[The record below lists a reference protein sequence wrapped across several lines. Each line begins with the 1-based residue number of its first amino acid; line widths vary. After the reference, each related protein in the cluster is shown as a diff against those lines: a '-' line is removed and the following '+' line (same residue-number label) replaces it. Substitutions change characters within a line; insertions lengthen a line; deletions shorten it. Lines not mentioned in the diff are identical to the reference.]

1 MRHRPEIVPKIP
13 HVAAAVGAVFALA
26 LSPVEP
32 CAAAPAPGRH
42 RLLHVCDCPAA
53 MSGEERGSLLLELA
67 KLGYVQGRNVDV
79 VSYDVDSKEGSYAEL
94 LQREIVRGRIDL
106 VLASGVR
113 VAEAARDVKA
123 TPPVVFWRLTDPVGF
138 GLVAT
143 LARPQGNLTGFSRA
157 IEKLTVKRLELLH
170 EMLPLARRIGFVFGN
185 DNPSHQRQA
194 AEVRAAALP
203 LGLELRDYALP
214 SSRWTP
220 TQLETLFATM
230 KQQGMEA
237 FLLPDL
243 NVEVGALIKLADK
256 YRLPTLYSLTHV
268 VTEFGGLAA
277 YATEANSDP
286 ANIADYVDRILKGAK
301 PGDLPVQEPTR
312 FELVLNA
319 RAARDLGLSFP
330 PRFLLRATHV
340 VEK

>member
-1 MRHRPEIVPKIP
+1 VRHRPEIVSRIV
-13 HVAAAVGAVFALA
+13 HAAAAAAAVLAIALA
-26 LSPVEP
+26 VVQP
-32 CAAAPAPGRH
+32 CAAEPAPGRH
-42 RLLHVCDCPAA
+42 RLLYVCDCPAA
-53 MSGEERGSLLLELA
+53 MAGEEREDLVLELA
-67 KLGYVQGRNVDV
+67 RLGYVQGSNLDV
-79 VSYDVDSKEGSYAEL
+79 VRYDVDSKTGSYGEL
-94 LQREIVRGRIDL
+94 LARELARGKIDL

-113 VAEAARDVKA
+113 VAEAARDVKGA
-123 TPPVVFWRLTDPVGF
+123 PPVVFWRLTDPVGF

-143 LARPQGNLTGFSRA
+143 LSRPQGNLTGFSRA

-170 EMLPLARRIGFVFGN
+170 EMLPLARRIGFVYVN
-185 DNPSHQRQA
+185 DNTPHQRQA
-194 AEVRAAALP
+194 EEVRAAALP
-203 LGLELRDYALP
+203 LSLEFRDYGLP

-220 TQLETLFATM
+220 DRLETLFASM
-230 KQQGMEA
+230 KKEGVEA

-243 NVEVGALIKLADK
+243 NMEIRALIKLADK
-256 YRLPTLYSLTHV
+256 YRLPTLYSLTHN
-268 VTEFGGLAA
+268 VTEWGGLAA

-286 ANIADYVDRILKGAK
+286 ASIADYVDRILKGAK

-319 RAARDLGLSFP
+319 RAARDLGLTFP

>member
-1 MRHRPEIVPKIP
+1 M
-13 HVAAAVGAVFALA
+13 A
-26 LSPVEP
+26 
-32 CAAAPAPGRH
+32 
-42 RLLHVCDCPAA
+42 
-53 MSGEERGSLLLELA
+53 GEEREDLLRELA
-67 KLGYVQGRNVDV
+67 KLGYVQGRSLDL
-79 VSYDVDSKEGSYAEL
+79 VSYDVTARRTRTPSCLRASSPAASRSGPRVGSA
-94 LQREIVRGRIDL
+94 RRGGGAGL
-106 VLASGVR
+106 
-113 VAEAARDVKA
+113 KA
-123 TPPVVFWRLTDPVGF
+123 PTPVVFWRLTDPVGF

-170 EMLPLARRIGFVFGN
+170 EMLPLARRIGFVYVD
-185 DNPSHQRQA
+185 DNAPHQRQA

-203 LGLELRDYALP
+203 LGLELRDYGLP

-220 TQLETLFATM
+220 ERLETLFASM
-230 KQQGMEA
+230 KQEGVEA

-243 NVEVGALIKLADK
+243 NVEIRALIKLADK
-256 YRLPTLYSLTHV
+256 YRLPTLHSLTHI

>member
-1 MRHRPEIVPKIP
+1 M
-13 HVAAAVGAVFALA
+13 A
-26 LSPVEP
+26 
-32 CAAAPAPGRH
+32 
-42 RLLHVCDCPAA
+42 
-53 MSGEERGSLLLELA
+53 GEEREDLLRELA
-67 KLGYVQGRNVDV
+67 RLGYVPGRNLEVI
-79 VSYDVDSKEGSYAEL
+79 SYDVDSKKEPYAEL
-94 LQREIVRGRIDL
+94 LARELARGKVDL

-113 VAEAARDVKA
+113 VAEAARDMKA
-123 TPPVVFWRLTDPVGF
+123 PTPVVFWRLTDPVGF

-157 IEKLTVKRLELLH
+157 IEKLTAKRLELLH
-170 EMLPLARRIGFVFGN
+170 EMLPLARRIGFVYVN
-185 DNPSHQRQA
+185 DNAPHQRQA

-203 LGLELRDYALP
+203 LGLELRDYGLP
-214 SSRWTP
+214 SNRWTP
-220 TQLETLFATM
+220 DRLETLFASM
-230 KQQGMEA
+230 KKEGVEA

-243 NVEVGALIKLADK
+243 NVEVRALITLAGK

-312 FELVLNA
+312 FELVLNS
-319 RAARDLGLSFP
+319 RAARELGLSFP
-330 PRFLLRATHV
+330 PRFLLRATQV